1 MSGDAD
7 TPAPTEAERALA
19 EVAASRFT
27 RYQNVFAPLENE
39 YIREVFA
46 LRSPGSFQEA
56 RGQASTAVEREFGAA
71 ERDLDRRA
79 FSAGIDPSSGAYQG
93 GSRALMRAKERALG
107 LGGAGAQID
116 QADRAYQ
123 GMQNVIAMG
132 NNQAFDAMEGMGD
145 VAARAND
152 NAARS
157 AQTAFNRATTG
168 MEVAGTAAGVAAGY
182 GVNRNGT

>member
-27 RYQNVFAPLENE
+27 RYQSVFAPLENE
-39 YIREVFA
+39 YIREVFN
-46 LRSPGSFQEA
+46 LRSPGSFTEA
-56 RGQASTAVEREFGAA
+56 RGQASAAVESNFGAA
-71 ERDLDRRA
+71 QGDLTREA
-79 FSAGIDPSSGAYQG
+79 FSAGVDPSSGAFAG
-93 GSRALMRAKERALG
+93 GSRALMQAKERALG

-123 GMQNVIAMG
+123 GAQNVIAMG
-132 NNQAFDAMEGMGD
+132 NNQAFDAIEGMGD

-152 NAARS
+152 NAARQ
-157 AQTAFNRATTG
+157 AERAFRKSSTG
-168 MEVAGTAAGVAAGY
+168 LEVAGTAVGAAAGY
-182 GVNRNGT
+182 GLNRGAA